1 MIQINAAVSI
11 CVISLANADLAKNVT
26 NDSYVEMSLFVKFLL
41 VMMNLSGLS
50 PMTKNAFN
58 SNST

>member
-26 NDSYVEMSLFVKFLL
+26 NNYSRKSLFVKFLL
-41 VMMNLSGLS
+41 VNMNFIWFVAND
-50 PMTKNAFN
+50 KKRIQFKFD
-58 SNST
+58 